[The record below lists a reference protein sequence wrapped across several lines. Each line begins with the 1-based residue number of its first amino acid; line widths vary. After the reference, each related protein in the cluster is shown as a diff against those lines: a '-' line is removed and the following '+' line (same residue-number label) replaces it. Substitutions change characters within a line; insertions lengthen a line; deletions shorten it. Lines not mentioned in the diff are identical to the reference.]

1 LRFAVILLLI
11 IIFLLFVLWR
21 LRGGKNR
28 FPWYEF
34 YSRGRKEGF
43 RFREIGFLRQ
53 MTLQNQL
60 EKPQSIFWS
69 TKQLDKCLKPAL
81 NRISSDTTLSDDYK
95 HIMTGK
101 LLDLRTKAEFN
112 LPKYKKR
119 IRETTALQ
127 PQQKIV
133 MRDDVFGTFVSRV
146 VEVTR
151 KYMAVTMPKTQSDP
165 VTLNWKSR
173 RLSVYFWRLDDAGYL
188 FETKVIDQITS
199 EEYPLL
205 YLAHSKNLQRM
216 QKRKDIRVKTGL
228 RARFKPIVYSLVEGD
243 NRAVISQRIHT
254 GHIID
259 LSASGC
265 CMLSEKVLKKN
276 DRIKLEFKLT
286 QEKKI
291 VALGVILN
299 DSKTADGRVR
309 KYNIMFA
316 KIGPTSKSNILL
328 YVFNIFGERDSEE
341 QPDPVEKASPSPV
354 EELPVI

>member
-1 LRFAVILLLI
+1 LRFAIILLI
-11 IIFLLFVLWR
+11 VIIFLVFVLWR

-43 RFREIGFLRQ
+43 SFKEIGFLRR
-53 MTLQNQL
+53 MTLQNKL

-81 NRISSDTTLSDDYK
+81 INISSDVNMTADYK
-95 HIMTGK
+95 NTMTSK

-119 IRETTALQ
+119 IRDTTAVPQ
-127 PQQKIV
+127 QQKIV
-133 MRDDVFGTFVSRV
+133 LRDTDYGTFVSWV

-151 KYMAVTMPKTQSDP
+151 KNLVVTMPRGKNELSS
-165 VTLNWKSR
+165 LNWKSR
-173 RLSVYFWRLDDAGYL
+173 RLSVFFWRIDDAGYL
-188 FETKVIDQITS
+188 FETKVLDQITS

-205 YLAHSKNLQRM
+205 YLAHSNNLQRM
-216 QKRKDIRVKTGL
+216 QKRKDIRLQTRL

-243 NRAVISQRIHT
+243 NRAIISQRVHT
-254 GHIID
+254 GNIID

-265 CMLSEKVLKKN
+265 CMLAGNMLKKS
-276 DRIKLEFKLT
+276 DRIKIEFKLT
-286 QEKKI
+286 PSKKI

-299 DSKTADGRVR
+299 ASKTTDDKVN
-309 KYNIMFA
+309 KYNIMFV
-316 KIGPTSKSNILL
+316 KIGPTSRNNILL
-328 YVFNIFGERDSEE
+328 YVFNIFGDRDEEEQKVPLKKATPPPVEE
-341 QPDPVEKASPSPV
+341 QPAT
-354 EELPVI
+354 